1 MKQKISIVLPLH
13 NEREN
18 AERIINEITSI
29 CKKQQWDYE
38 IVPVDDCSKDETP
51 NILKRLSGLDAHIQ
65 PVYRT
70 GNSGVG
76 RALRAGFDSAKGEII
91 VTMDGDFSHVPEQ
104 IPELVD
110 GLSEADIV
118 VGSRYCPDG
127 AMDSDFT
134 RILISKS
141 YNTLAKLLYGL
152 KVGDVTT
159 GFRAH
164 KKKVLDKIALR
175 GEGFEIHPE
184 IPIKAFRKGFK
195 IVEKPIHYE
204 KRKGGS
210 SKLRYLKVMNGYL
223 SVLFKNLL

>member
-13 NEREN
+13 NEQEN
-18 AERIINEITSI
+18 AERIIREITGI
-29 CKKQQWDYE
+29 CRQQGWDYE

-51 NILKRLSGLDAHIQ
+51 DILKNLSKNDVHIQ

-70 GNSGVG
+70 GAPGVG
-76 RALRAGFDSAKGEII
+76 RALRAGFEAAKGDVI
-91 VTMDGDFSHVPEQ
+91 VTMDGDFSHVPKQ
-104 IPELVD
+104 IPELVE

-118 VGSRYCPDG
+118 VGSRYCPHG

-134 RILISKS
+134 RILISRS
-141 YNTLAKLLYGL
+141 YNTLARLLYGL
-152 KVGDVTT
+152 KVGDITT

-164 KKKVLDKIALR
+164 KKSVLDEIALR
-175 GEGFEIHPE
+175 SEGFEIHPE
-184 IPIKAFRKGFK
+184 IPIKAFKKGFK
-195 IVEKPIHYE
+195 ISEKPIHYE